1 MPMETRL
8 DIFAT
13 IGAVIFAALVGYTFF
28 NYVKPKDLE
37 PGFDPC
43 NGNWDEAFVV
53 GCQTLTR
60 IPQQPINTHSN
71 IAYLA
76 AGLYMYF
83 RLETEPAF
91 VFAVT
96 MTYLAIGSALYHATS
111 TKWAGMLDVTGI
123 FTVYTAMLV
132 YAIAA
137 VLGAG
142 QAHVIPMLMFAA
154 AGLAAFAL
162 SRRYA
167 RHMRTVIAVCLGGTF
182 LALAIYMWRRGDW
195 SAGRYILISLVLL
208 AAAYTAWSL
217 DRARKLGPIPWGH
230 GAWHVLTAV
239 GIAVALFAVHFATAP
254 CPERPADG
262 TWETPATAACQAP
275 AGGVVSLRGGAHPPV
290 SHPVRT
296 TQRSIHF

>member
-1 MPMETRL
+1 MPTETWL
-8 DIFAT
+8 DIAAT
-13 IGAVIFAALVGYTFF
+13 AGAVVFAALVGLTFF
-28 NYVKPKDLE
+28 RYVKPKDLE

-43 NGNWDEAFVV
+43 NGDWHEGEVV
-53 GCQTLTR
+53 GCQTLAH

-83 RLETEPAF
+83 FLETEPAF

-123 FTVYTAMLV
+123 FTVYTALLV

-137 VLGAG
+137 VTGVG

-154 AGLAAFAL
+154 AGLTAFLL
-162 SRRYA
+162 SRRYG
-167 RHMRTVIAVCLGGTF
+167 RHMRMVIAICLGGTF
-182 LALAIYMWRRGDW
+182 LALVIYMWRRGDW
-195 SAGRYILISLVLL
+195 SAGRYILVSLVLL
-208 AAAYTAWSL
+208 GAAYTCWSL
-217 DRARKLGPIPWGH
+217 DRARKLGRIPWGH
-230 GAWHVLTAV
+230 GAWHVLTAA
-239 GIAVALFAVHFATAP
+239 GSAVAIYAVHFATAP
-254 CPERPADG
+254 CPERLPDG
-262 TWETPATAACQAP
+262 TMESPATAACQAV
-275 AGGVVSLRGGAHPPV
+275 ADGVVSLLGGPWPPV
-290 SHPVRT
+290 SHPIRT